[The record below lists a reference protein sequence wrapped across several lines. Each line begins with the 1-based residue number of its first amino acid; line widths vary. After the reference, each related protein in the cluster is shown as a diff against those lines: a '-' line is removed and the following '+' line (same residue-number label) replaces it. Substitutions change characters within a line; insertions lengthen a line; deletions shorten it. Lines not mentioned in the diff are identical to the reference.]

1 MKQLT
6 NVLITI
12 FISLFA
18 ILILSFGFT
27 LLWFTIEKHN
37 FAKELHQRELSEI
50 EIRYCK
56 HLYRIVPNG
65 DK

>member
-12 FISLFA
+12 FISLLA

-27 LLWFTIEKHN
+27 FLWFTIENHK
-37 FAKELHQRELSEI
+37 FAKELR
-50 EIRYCK
+50 
-56 HLYRIVPNG
+56 
-65 DK
+65 